1 MISKLTLLLAH
12 SLANK
17 LDRSTPCN
25 IFFLSTLIIVLKS
38 FGIRLEI
45 LGYFPSI
52 SLEYNVVVPSV
63 NII

>member
-25 IFFLSTLIIVLKS
+25 IFSIYVNNRFKIIWNKVRN
-38 FGIRLEI
+38 IRI
-45 LGYFPSI
+45 FPSI
-52 SLEYNVVVPSV
+52 SLEYNVVVPIV